1 MDKEL
6 KITCPDCGVIL
17 VVDRISGKVIEARKP
32 IGEQSTG
39 DRFTDA
45 FIKVKKDK
53 ERILSTN
60 FDDLKREDER
70 KRKLAEDIFK
80 TSMKEVA
87 KNKEAK

>member
-45 FIKVKKDK
+45 FTKVKKDK
-53 ERILSTN
+53 ERI
-60 FDDLKREDER
+60 R
-70 KRKLAEDIFK
+70 
-80 TSMKEVA
+80 
-87 KNKEAK
+87 